1 MQSPNFISP
10 VLGMAAAVTWGMG
23 DFSGGL
29 AARRANVFGVVGVA
43 YAAGVLLMVAGALL
57 TGEHFPAAASLELEW
72 ALAAGCVGGVA
83 LSAFYAGLA
92 IGEMGIVAPI
102 AAVLTAA
109 LPVLFGAWAE
119 GMPKKIQLAGFVL
132 ALLSIWLIA
141 KTEGSAARPK
151 GLGLALLSGVGF
163 GAYLIL
169 IRKAGA
175 TAVFWPLA
183 VARGTSAA
191 VVAVLGLGFGG
202 LQLPKAKSLNLSL
215 AAGVLDAS
223 GVALFLIAARHGR
236 LDVTAV
242 LSSLYPAVTVILA
255 HFVLKEELKPHQRAG
270 MLAAL
275 VSVALIAA

>member
-1 MQSPNFISP
+1 
-10 VLGMAAAVTWGMG
+10 MAAAVTWGMG

-29 AARRANVFGVVGVA
+29 ASRRANVFGVVAVA
-43 YAAGVLLMVAGALL
+43 YAAGVGLMISAALL
-57 TGEHFPAAASLELEW
+57 LGERVPPISSLQW
-72 ALAAGCVGGVA
+72 ALLAGCIGGVA

-109 LPVLFGAWAE
+109 LPVLFGVWVE
-119 GMPKKIQLAGFVL
+119 GAPKKLQIAGFVL
-132 ALLSIWLIA
+132 AILSIWLVA

-175 TAVFWPLA
+175 SAVFWPLA
-183 VARGTSAA
+183 AARSISAA
-191 VVAVLGLGFGG
+191 VVIVIGIGFGT
-202 LQLPKAKSLNLSL
+202 LQFPRENSLRLSL
-215 AAGVLDAS
+215 SAGVLDAF

-275 VSVALIAA
+275 VSVALIAV

>member
-1 MQSPNFISP
+1 MQSPNLISP
-10 VLGMAAAVTWGMG
+10 ALGMAAAVTWGMG

-43 YAAGVLLMVAGALL
+43 YAAGVLMMVAGALL
-57 TGEHFPAAASLELEW
+57 IGERFPAAASLEWSLF
-72 ALAAGCVGGVA
+72 AGCIGGVA

-109 LPVLFGAWAE
+109 FPVLFGAWAE
-119 GMPKKIQLAGFVL
+119 GVPKKIQLAGFVL

-141 KTEGSAARPK
+141 KTEGSVARPK

-163 GAYLIL
+163 GAYLIV

-183 VARGTSAA
+183 IARGTSAA
-191 VVAVLGLGFGG
+191 VVAMLGLGFGG
-202 LQLPKAKSLNLSL
+202 LQLPRAKSLNLSL
-215 AAGVLDAS
+215 AAGILDAF

>member
-29 AARRANVFGVVGVA
+29 AARRTNVFGVVGVA
-43 YAAGVLLMVAGALL
+43 YSAGVLLMVAGALL
-57 TGEHFPAAASLELEW
+57 IGERIPATTSLEW
-72 ALAAGCVGGVA
+72 ALLAGCVGGFA

-92 IGEMGIVAPI
+92 MGEMGIVAPI

-109 LPVLFGAWAE
+109 FPVLFGAWAE

-141 KTEGSAARPK
+141 KTEGSSARPK
-151 GLGLALLSGVGF
+151 GLELALLSGVGF

-169 IRKAGA
+169 IRKAGT

-183 VARGTSAA
+183 VARGTST
-191 VVAVLGLGFGG
+191 VVVMMLGLGFGG
-202 LQLPKAKSLNLSL
+202 LQFPKAKSLNLSL
-215 AAGVLDAS
+215 AAGALDAF

-242 LSSLYPAVTVILA
+242 LSSLYPAVTVMLA